1 MIVARKQDW
10 RVHEEQTREVSA
22 RQKPAINNKLRKKC
36 LFLVSLMV
44 LFAMVI
50 TIQQEMIVRSGYD
63 LVKLKSEAASVQKEN
78 ELLRLEI
85 AKLKTQHR
93 IKEIA
98 INQLG
103 MVEPQSM
110 LYASA
115 ANVKSDKPLEPVG
128 SEKMVSER
136 LLSVAKAGVAEANK
150 GR

>member
-1 MIVARKQDW
+1 MLVARKQDW

-22 RQKPAINNKLRKKC
+22 RQKPAINNNLRKKC

-50 TIQQEMIVRSGYD
+50 TVQQEMIVRSGYD
-63 LVKLKSEAASVQKEN
+63 LVKLKSQAASVQKEN

-115 ANVKSDKPLEPVG
+115 ANAKSDNPLEPG
-128 SEKMVSER
+128 RSEKMVSER